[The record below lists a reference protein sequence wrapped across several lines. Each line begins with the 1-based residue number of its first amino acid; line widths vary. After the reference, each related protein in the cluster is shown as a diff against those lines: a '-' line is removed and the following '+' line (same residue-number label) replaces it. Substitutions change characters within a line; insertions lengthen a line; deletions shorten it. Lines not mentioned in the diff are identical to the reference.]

1 MTYFKE
7 VRIGNF
13 VLRFYPSDNGWM
25 CGITQE
31 MMRALEN
38 QQNPEREWVG
48 LNFDA
53 LPDQWFGNSDFIAG
67 ARWAESKL
75 KEKNNA

>member
-25 CGITQE
+25 CGITHE
-31 MMRALEN
+31 MMQALE
-38 QQNPEREWVG
+38 
-48 LNFDA
+48 
-53 LPDQWFGNSDFIAG
+53 
-67 ARWAESKL
+67 KL
-75 KEKNNA
+75 EKNNA